1 MKDLSICIPTYNR
14 SYYLDNC
21 LNSIK
26 LAKKE
31 TSLSL
36 EVCISD
42 NCSSEKIEPILE
54 KYKDDMNIIFNKNIK
69 NTGMGKNILKTVSMA
84 TGKFCWLLGNDDLLL
99 PNSLKKISNLFEKY
113 EDVDFYY
120 INSFH
125 LDSEKLAN
133 YNHPVNTQKIKTY
146 NLKKFSNYEKSSR
159 MNFFEL
165 IDPKKSYEFMLSFF
179 LCIFKRKYWI
189 KNVNVINEKDINDF
203 NKYSNFDNTAP
214 HSKIWAKGFKNK
226 NAYFCSEPLTINVH
240 GPRSKDWGNLYPFVE
255 GVRIPQVLDN
265 FRKEGLP
272 FFRYLKCKNYAL
284 RRLIPSFFHMIKN
297 RKNSNFQ
304 YVCLRKD
311 FFYNLIYPMVYL
323 SVIILSFKKI
333 IFLIKKYL

>member
-31 TSLSL
+31 TNLSL
-36 EVCISD
+36 EICISD
-42 NCSSEKIEPILE
+42 NCSTEKIEPLLD

-159 MNFFEL
+159 MNFL
-165 IDPKKSYEFMLSFF
+165 
-179 LCIFKRKYWI
+179 
-189 KNVNVINEKDINDF
+189 N
-203 NKYSNFDNTAP
+203 
-214 HSKIWAKGFKNK
+214 
-226 NAYFCSEPLTINVH
+226 
-240 GPRSKDWGNLYPFVE
+240 
-255 GVRIPQVLDN
+255 
-265 FRKEGLP
+265 
-272 FFRYLKCKNYAL
+272 
-284 RRLIPSFFHMIKN
+284 
-297 RKNSNFQ
+297 
-304 YVCLRKD
+304 
-311 FFYNLIYPMVYL
+311 
-323 SVIILSFKKI
+323 
-333 IFLIKKYL
+333 